1 MPKYTQEELDNNYTF
16 KLIQKSLKKEF
27 PFIKK
32 VYLRDP
38 KGIDLWS
45 NNLFVDV
52 DINPYEI
59 SERHG
64 FPLDGL
70 TERYLR
76 RGQEYWSPHLTM
88 FFKLNTIEERR
99 TIVNIVNEI
108 NYLIH
113 SIQENNAIPDHLK
126 LYKKVYVGAWYANPD
141 TVPHDIVSGGEGI

>member
-70 TERYLR
+70 AERYLR

-126 LYKKVYVGAWYANPD
+126 LYKKVYIGAWYANPD
-141 TVPHDIVSGGEGI
+141 TIPHDIVSGGEGI

>member
-1 MPKYTQEELDNNYTF
+1 MPKYTQEELDNNYKF
-16 KLIQKSLKKEF
+16 KIIQKSLKQEF

-32 VYLRDP
+32 VYLRNP
-38 KGIDLWS
+38 KDIDKWS
-45 NNLFVDV
+45 NNIFVDV

-59 SERHG
+59 SERYG

-76 RGQEYWSPHLTM
+76 RGQEYWSPHLSM
-88 FFKLNTIEERR
+88 FFKLYTIEERR
-99 TIVNIVNEI
+99 IIGNIVNDT

-113 SIQENNAIPDHLK
+113 SIQENAAIPDHLK
-126 LYKKVYVGAWYANPD
+126 FFKKVNIGAWYANPD

>member
-38 KGIDLWS
+38 KDIDMWS
-45 NNLFVDV
+45 NNIFVDV

-64 FPLDGL
+64 LHLHGL
-70 TERYLR
+70 VERYLR

-99 TIVNIVNEI
+99 TIGNIVNEI

-113 SIQENNAIPDHLK
+113 SIQENAAIPDHLK
-126 LYKKVYVGAWYANPD
+126 LYKKVYIGAWYANSD
-141 TVPHDIVSGGEGI
+141 TVPHDIVS

>member
-16 KLIQKSLKKEF
+16 KIIQKSLKQEF

-32 VYLRDP
+32 VYLRNP
-38 KGIDLWS
+38 KDLDKWS
-45 NNLFVDV
+45 NNIFVDV

-59 SERHG
+59 SERYG
-64 FPLDGL
+64 LPLDGL

-76 RGQEYWSPHLTM
+76 RGQEYWSPHLSM
-88 FFKLNTIEERR
+88 FFKLYTIEERR
-99 TIVNIVNEI
+99 IIGNIVNDT

-113 SIQENNAIPDHLK
+113 SIQENAAIPNHLK
-126 LYKKVYVGAWYANPD
+126 FFKKVNIGAWYANPD

>member
-38 KGIDLWS
+38 KDLDKWS
-45 NNLFVDV
+45 KNIFVDV

-59 SERHG
+59 SERYG
-64 FPLDGL
+64 LPLDRL

-76 RGQEYWSPHLTM
+76 RGQEYWSPHFTM
-88 FFKLNTIEERR
+88 FFKINTIEERR
-99 TIVNIVNEI
+99 TIGNIVNEI

-113 SIQENNAIPDHLK
+113 SIQENAAIPDHLK
-126 LYKKVYVGAWYANPD
+126 FFKKVNIGAWYANPD

>member
-16 KLIQKSLKKEF
+16 KIIQKSLKQEF

-32 VYLRDP
+32 VYLRKP
-38 KGIDLWS
+38 KGLDLWS
-45 NNLFVDV
+45 NNIFVDV

-59 SERHG
+59 SERYG
-64 FPLDGL
+64 LPLDGL

-76 RGQEYWSPHLTM
+76 RGQEYWSPHLSM
-88 FFKLNTIEERR
+88 FFKLYTIEERR
-99 TIVNIVNEI
+99 IIGNIVNDT

-113 SIQENNAIPDHLK
+113 SIQENAAIPNHLK
-126 LYKKVYVGAWYANPD
+126 FFKKVNIGAWYANPD

>member
-16 KLIQKSLKKEF
+16 KIVQKSLKQEF
-27 PFIKK
+27 SFIKK

-38 KGIDLWS
+38 KDIDKWS
-45 NNLFVDV
+45 NNIFVDV

-59 SERHG
+59 SERYE

-70 TERYLR
+70 AERYLR
-76 RGQEYWSPHLTM
+76 RGQEYWSPNLSM
-88 FFKLNTIEERR
+88 FFKLNTIEDRR
-99 TIVNIVNEI
+99 TIGNIVNEI

-113 SIQENNAIPDHLK
+113 SIQENAALPNHLK
-126 LYKKVYVGAWYANPD
+126 FYKKINIGAWFANSD

>member
-38 KGIDLWS
+38 KDIDMWS
-45 NNLFVDV
+45 NNIFVDV

-70 TERYLR
+70 AERYLR

-88 FFKLNTIEERR
+88 FFKLYTVEDRR
-99 TIVNIVNEI
+99 TIGNIVNEI

-113 SIQENNAIPDHLK
+113 SIQENAAIPDHLK
-126 LYKKVYVGAWYANPD
+126 LYKKVYIGAWYANSD

>member
-1 MPKYTQEELDNNYTF
+1 MPKYTQEELDSNYTF

-126 LYKKVYVGAWYANPD
+126 LYKKVYIGAWYANPD

>member
-16 KLIQKSLKKEF
+16 KLIQKSLKKDF

-38 KGIDLWS
+38 KGIDLWT

-70 TERYLR
+70 AERYLR

-88 FFKLNTIEERR
+88 FFKLYTVEDRR
-99 TIVNIVNEI
+99 TIGNIVNEI

-113 SIQENNAIPDHLK
+113 SIQENAAIPDHLK
-126 LYKKVYVGAWYANPD
+126 FYKTIIIGAWYANPD

>member
-1 MPKYTQEELDNNYTF
+1 MPKYTQEELDSNYTF
-16 KLIQKSLKKEF
+16 KLIQKSLKKDF

-70 TERYLR
+70 AERYLR

-88 FFKLNTIEERR
+88 FFKLYTVEDRR
-99 TIVNIVNEI
+99 TIGNIVNEI

-113 SIQENNAIPDHLK
+113 SIQVNAAIPDHLK
-126 LYKKVYVGAWYANPD
+126 FYKTIIIGAWYANPD

>member
-1 MPKYTQEELDNNYTF
+1 MSKYTQEELDSNYTF

-32 VYLRDP
+32 VYIRDP
-38 KGIDLWS
+38 REIDKWD

-59 SERHG
+59 SERYEI
-64 FPLDGL
+64 PLDGL
-70 TERYLR
+70 AERYLR
-76 RGQEYWSPHLTM
+76 RGQEYWTPYLGL
-88 FFKLNTIEERR
+88 FFKYNTIEDRR
-99 TIVNIVNEI
+99 TIGNIGNDI

-113 SIQENNAIPDHLK
+113 SIQDNAAIPNHLK
-126 LYKKVYVGAWYANPD
+126 FYKKVYIGAWYASPD

>member
-70 TERYLR
+70 AERYLR

-88 FFKLNTIEERR
+88 FFKLYTVEDRR
-99 TIVNIVNEI
+99 TIGNIVNEI

-113 SIQENNAIPDHLK
+113 SIQENAAIPDHLK
-126 LYKKVYVGAWYANPD
+126 FYKKVYIGAWYANPD